1 MARPAQVHLVLYSA
15 RAFQHSL
22 QIFHCR
28 GRIWYSGPPPLGA
41 WPTCCTLLLWQVA
54 RNNLLPAVFGDDGG
68 KESWNICEE
77 GDEGDEGDE
86 NDEGEEGDAGENSK
100 KWRPP
105 AWRKATDEEMARFHN
120 VPLPP
125 KGTRLVTPVL
135 DLTPDPLER
144 VSVTQL
150 LRKAGEVCVTNSLL
164 RFEPCDPPAEWAG
177 GPAPPT
183 YKAVWSD

>member
-1 MARPAQVHLVLYSA
+1 M
-15 RAFQHSL
+15 
-22 QIFHCR
+22 
-28 GRIWYSGPPPLGA
+28 
-41 WPTCCTLLLWQVA
+41 QVA
-54 RNNLLPAVFGDDGG
+54 RNNLLPAVFAYDGG
-68 KESWNICEE
+68 KSRWDICEE
-77 GDEGDEGDE
+77 GEEVEQGAEGDE
-86 NDEGEEGDAGENSK
+86 GENSK

-183 YKAVWSD
+183 YKAVWGDEFC